1 VDDVKNTDALA
12 VRHVEKKCELL
23 EIRQAIL
30 KSSKQVAVV
39 FIDLVGSTNLK
50 QKSDDETWLISIYEF
65 IGLIAGLARETR
77 GTLVERLGDGALIT
91 FEDVLSA
98 TTFIDAVA
106 RDSKMG
112 VFPCKIAADFG
123 KVYYFKF
130 EDHLKDDPYGPV
142 VDRCARLLELAC
154 PGLPLFGERFA
165 AASLSKDE
173 FHVAL
178 EFPLKGFPRPEK
190 IMIRSPIA
198 SQQARAYLEP
208 LLAVVNDK
216 KIRRSGY
223 RYVARVFSIKDFSS
237 LPREARPFLLR
248 ELINIPK
255 LPYSYSEFSTRL
267 RELSNDEDI
276 YDFYGALVEWECLF

>member
-1 VDDVKNTDALA
+1 MDDVKNTNALA

-112 VFPCKIAADFG
+112 AVSYTHLD
-123 KVYYFKF
+123 VYKRQGGVLNL
-130 EDHLKDDPYGPV
+130 D
-142 VDRCARLLELAC
+142 
-154 PGLPLFGERFA
+154 
-165 AASLSKDE
+165 
-173 FHVAL
+173 
-178 EFPLKGFPRPEK
+178 
-190 IMIRSPIA
+190 
-198 SQQARAYLEP
+198 
-208 LLAVVNDK
+208 
-216 KIRRSGY
+216 
-223 RYVARVFSIKDFSS
+223 
-237 LPREARPFLLR
+237 ARPGGNVGEMTAAVIVIQERKCAGEIARRPVRATHIGKFVTMFAVNLGRPLH
-248 ELINIPK
+248 IIANKQIK
-255 LPYSYSEFSTRL
+255 LADVYKRQVNSSGKADSDRFGL
-267 RELSNDEDI
+267 GNLS
-276 YDFYGALVEWECLF
+276 